1 MSLISNLLRVKRYY
15 GEKAL
20 LVSGVPE
27 SSKKVLAERISSGV
41 CEIYGII
48 VLNKVIGRIFLY
60 LDLQDKELADGKS
73 VCYFSNLWVH
83 PKLRG
88 HKLGSKLINHV
99 IKVAKNRG
107 FKYLTLGVH
116 MSNEKNVNIYRHL
129 GFNEA
134 PESESQDM
142 IVKDKD
148 GNLKSIKK
156 QTIFIKEI

>member
-1 MSLISNLLRVKRYY
+1 MSLISSLLRVKRYY

-27 SSKKVLAERISSGV
+27 SSKKILAERIGNNE
-41 CEIYGII
+41 CHIYGIMI
-48 VLNKVIGRIFLY
+48 FDKVIGRIFFY
-60 LDLQDKELADGKS
+60 PDLQDKELADGKS

-88 HKLGSKLINHV
+88 YKLGSKLINHI
-99 IKVAKNRG
+99 IKVAKKQG

-116 MSNEKNVNIYRHL
+116 MSNEKNVSIYRHL
-129 GFNEA
+129 GFTEA
-134 PESESQDM
+134 PKSKSQELV
-142 IVKDKD
+142 VKDRN
-148 GNLKSIKK
+148 GNLRTVKK